1 VGIDVGGF
9 VLVKVRNISSNNM
22 ALNSGKR
29 LHFWIYYETGPEKIR
44 GWIESFW

>member
-1 VGIDVGGF
+1 MDGF
-9 VLVKVRNISSNNM
+9 VLVKVRNISS
-22 ALNSGKR
+22 NSGKR